1 MDQQRV
7 EPGFGQSQR
16 KPRHVPARL
25 PARSGGGTLIGI
37 FIGLVCG
44 ALIAAGAAW
53 YFTRSNPF
61 QATPVAPRLPA
72 ADLPPAALPGKPGD
86 RPVVKQDFQFYSIL
100 PQGEGTQTPAQST
113 TQTPA
118 QPAAVPPAASLDD
131 LLRSREGAPAAP
143 VELAPKTVERLYLQ
157 IGAFESP
164 AEADN
169 LKARLALAGIDASGQ
184 RVQLAD
190 GRTLHRVR
198 IGPFSSPEEM
208 NPARARLAAAG
219 FSATVSRAGNP

>member
-16 KPRHVPARL
+16 KPRPLPARL

-61 QATPVAPRLPA
+61 QTMPVAPRVPA

-86 RPVVKQDFQFYSIL
+86 RPVVKQDFQFYNIL
-100 PQGEGTQTPAQST
+100 PQGDSTQSQPQSQPQPAVV
-113 TQTPA
+113 P
-118 QPAAVPPAASLDD
+118 QPAASIDELVK
-131 LLRSREGAPAAP
+131 SREGSVPPREAAP
-143 VELAPKTVERLYLQ
+143 KAVERLYLQ

-164 AEADN
+164 ADADN

-219 FSATVSRAGNP
+219 FNATVSRAGNP

>member
-16 KPRHVPARL
+16 KPRPL
-25 PARSGGGTLIGI
+25 PAKSGGGTLIGI

-61 QATPVAPRLPA
+61 QTMPVAPRVPA

-86 RPVVKQDFQFYSIL
+86 RPVVKQDFQFYNIL
-100 PQGEGTQTPAQST
+100 PQGDSAQA
-113 TQTPA
+113 QPQPQPQA
-118 QPAAVPPAASLDD
+118 QPAGVPQPASIDELVKSRDASVPAP
-131 LLRSREGAPAAP
+131 REA
-143 VELAPKTVERLYLQ
+143 APKTVERLYLQ

-164 AEADN
+164 ADADN

-219 FSATVSRAGNP
+219 FNATVSRAGNP